1 MASKLSGWV
10 EVAVGAALVAGTI
23 FTGGALSPA
32 LASFLIS
39 AGSGVA
45 LSGIG
50 SLIAGLGAVKGV
62 HTLAR
67 NPVKS
72 WDVVYGRARV
82 SGTNIYTYEWG
93 DNNKYIDIVAVLACH
108 PCQNVYALLFNG
120 RMVQIDTTAVPAGVP
135 ASTWPAIN
143 GGTSFTPAQETQNIS
158 AISRANNVVT
168 VTTANFPLMLA
179 GEYVII
185 SGVTT
190 DPTLNGTFPVAQIL
204 EQQSTPTN
212 TMIFTYIC
220 GGAGVSIGAQ
230 GTVKSTWVDYG
241 RHVYIETMMGNQTL
255 GSTFVGMTIGTPN
268 EGDPSDLQHPS
279 TNPWTANCSAV
290 GRTVVFLRLNYDS
303 TIFANGIPEISFL
316 IHGKNNILDPRPSP
330 ATTGYT
336 ENSALC
342 FADYMTNQDYGYRCS
357 YGTEIDIDDLITDAN
372 VCDEL
377 VTLAAGGT
385 EPRYTCNGQFE
396 LSMTRGEILQHLLSS
411 CGGRLT
417 NSTGQFRCNPAA
429 WAGTSLVLAA
439 PNPSGTPGWGGA
451 VTGAGWTPRIDIA
464 NNDRL
469 STWDALAPTAGSYP
483 GTADWPGRCNVIN
496 ILVLESLAAG
506 GGLAPAS
513 VQANGSASALN
524 GSGFSTYT
532 IAFGSANTAGN
543 TLVVDVTFNTGY
555 PLSGV
560 TVTDSLGNFYWPLF
574 MAHVPGSASFLCTFV
589 AIGCDA
595 GTPTVTIT
603 QTGSFNFQAISVSLQ
618 EYSGIDP
625 QFPQVVG
632 VAVADGSSTL
642 YGVPYASWM
651 YGSPITFNGT
661 QYSIAGAGT
670 GYVPGTL
677 TPNAAISGRVPT
689 THGVAEPWTLGYPP
703 EIGYYACP
711 AVCNSQVNFNGGP
724 AANTLT
730 DSVFASNANSVLRL
744 IAGTLPDCA
753 GVVVGGGVPATVGPM
768 QIAANPFR
776 WKPKVSVHDL
786 FNAVKGTYVS
796 PLTNWQVTDFPPYMQ
811 DSIHGYYSGSP
822 LYPYGDAN
830 LAADD
835 GLRRYLDIQLPFTI
849 SVATAQRLA
858 KLELMRRR
866 QQGTGTFQF
875 NLYAVQMAVLDVVSM
890 TLPFFSWVGKLLEIV
905 AWRFTLTPNA
915 GGVIALGTEIDVQE
929 TDPSVYAWY
938 PGMEELTPQ
947 GYGAPSTGGS
957 VTSIVGPTSGVL
969 LSDGTTAVIGAN
981 GIAQSQIEVSWT
993 APADGYAAYIQI
1005 QYQVAAS
1012 PPGTVWIAGP
1022 TVQPNVTTAF
1032 IPNVVNGTSYYVQ
1045 IRSVDVNGAASP
1057 WVQYGPVTAGGATSQ
1072 LFTVNGS

>member
-1 MASKLSGWV
+1 
-10 EVAVGAALVAGTI
+10 
-23 FTGGALSPA
+23 
-32 LASFLIS
+32 
-39 AGSGVA
+39 
-45 LSGIG
+45 
-50 SLIAGLGAVKGV
+50 
-62 HTLAR
+62 
-67 NPVKS
+67 
-72 WDVVYGRARV
+72 
-82 SGTNIYTYEWG
+82 
-93 DNNKYIDIVAVLACH
+93 
-108 PCQNVYALLFNG
+108 
-120 RMVQIDTTAVPAGVP
+120 
-135 ASTWPAIN
+135 
-143 GGTSFTPAQETQNIS
+143 
-158 AISRANNVVT
+158 
-168 VTTANFPLMLA
+168 
-179 GEYVII
+179 
-185 SGVTT
+185 
-190 DPTLNGTFPVAQIL
+190 
-204 EQQSTPTN
+204 
-212 TMIFTYIC
+212 
-220 GGAGVSIGAQ
+220 
-230 GTVKSTWVDYG
+230 
-241 RHVYIETMMGNQTL
+241 
-255 GSTFVGMTIGTPN
+255 
-268 EGDPSDLQHPS
+268 
-279 TNPWTANCSAV
+279 
-290 GRTVVFLRLNYDS
+290 LRLNYDS